1 MRLMVLIAAI
11 AVLFTA
17 WLEWPLPS
25 AGRISPISAHEFGEK
40 NGAAMLLV
48 EPALSARDY
57 RSAEMLHHTLAAYLD
72 EAKARG
78 WITGK
83 TIVVFPE
90 HVGTWL
96 VAAKAPPL
104 AYRASTLAGAT
115 IALIADYPITFAKAL
130 MGSPE
135 QDRSAAAIFRSRSR
149 AMATDYAEI
158 FSSLARDYGATIV
171 AGSIV
176 LENPSIENGEIT
188 PRDGALYNV
197 SAVFAPDGSVAPQLV
212 FKRHPIPS
220 EATFTAAGDAPM
232 PVFDTPAG
240 KLGVLICADSW
251 HPELYSE
258 LSSAGVDAIAVPAFL
273 QGNGAWTSRWAGY
286 VTPTPEDVSPDDHG
300 RLTEGGAWRTYAMP
314 GRIELSGA
322 HAGGT
327 AFLHGALWNL
337 GSDGRTLGVANGRQ
351 FVGAN
356 DVGGL
361 ISVIWY

>member
-1 MRLMVLIAAI
+1 LIALIAAV

-17 WLEWPLPS
+17 WLKWPLPS
-25 AGRISPISAHEFGEK
+25 ANQHPSITTQEFG
-40 NGAAMLLV
+40 GPSDRALLLV

-57 RSAEMLHHTLAAYLD
+57 QSATSLHGALAAYLD

-104 AYRASTLAGAT
+104 AYRASTLTVAT
-115 IALIADYPITFAKAL
+115 ISLIADHPVMFAKML
-130 MGSPE
+130 MDSPE

-149 AMATDYAEI
+149 AMATDYSDV
-158 FSSLARDYGATIV
+158 FSSLARDYAATIV

-176 LENPSIENGEIT
+176 LENPSIERGEIST
-188 PRDGALYNV
+188 RPGALYNV
-197 SAVFAPDGSVAPQLV
+197 SAVFAPDGSVAPSLI

-220 EATFTAAGDAPM
+220 EASFTAAGDAPM
-232 PVFDTPAG
+232 PVFDMPAG

-258 LSSAGVDAIAVPAFL
+258 LSSAGADAIAVPAFL
-273 QGNGAWTSRWAGY
+273 QGDGEWTRQWTGY
-286 VTPTPEDVSPDDHG
+286 VTPTPEDVSPDDYG
-300 RLTEGGAWRTYAMP
+300 TLSEGDAWRTYALP
-314 GRIELSGA
+314 GRIGLTGA
-322 HAGGT
+322 RAGGT
-327 AFLHGALWNL
+327 AFLHGALWDL
-337 GSDGRTLGVANGRQ
+337 GSDGRTLGVAHGGQ
-351 FVGAN
+351 FIGADN
-356 DVGGL
+356 PGGS